1 MFNVDLC
8 LDELFIQM
16 FEKIVSSEE
25 ENSNFKC
32 ISVDS
37 QLSKSWSQSLRNR
50 RGSSQHR
57 SVNIKY
63 LQHGKKK

>member
-1 MFNVDLC
+1 MFNVNLC

-37 QLSKSWSQSLRNR
+37 QLSKSQRLRNR

-57 SVNIKY
+57 SVNIKS
-63 LQHGKKK
+63 LQNGKIK